1 MRVLVGAI
9 ARYRARHG
17 YAPSM
22 RELMRATGL
31 SSTSNVAYWL
41 DACERA
47 GLIVRAPRLARAVT
61 LTAAGEAIAG
71 PAAEEAAPPAAQ
83 GRAA

>member
-9 ARYRARHG
+9 ARYQAVHG
-17 YAPSM
+17 YAPSV
-22 RELMRATGL
+22 RELMTATGL

-47 GLIVRAPRLARAVT
+47 GLIARAPRLARAVT

-71 PAAEEAAPPAAQ
+71 PASEEAAPPAAG